1 MKPSAWLGR
10 ALRNRRA
17 GEEALTWQRFNAPST
32 LLVTSKA
39 FSHGTPIPVEHAGP
53 GVGSNESPP
62 LHWSGIPAGARE
74 LVLVVEDPDAPL
86 RVPFVHVA
94 LAGIR
99 PESRGVARGELN
111 AIGVGSLGRRG
122 WSGPR
127 PIRGHGLH
135 RYVFQVFALD
145 TELGLPVDAKPAQI
159 VAAMHEH
166 VIARGRLDGTFE
178 R

>member
-1 MKPSAWLGR
+1 MRPLTWLGR
-10 ALRNRRA
+10 ALRTRRA
-17 GEEALTWQRFNAPST
+17 GEQTLTWQRFSAPST
-32 LLVTSKA
+32 IMVTSKA

-53 GVGSNESPP
+53 GVGSNDSPP

-86 RVPFVHVA
+86 RAAFVHVA
-94 LAGIR
+94 LAGIH
-99 PESRGVARGELN
+99 PDSRGVARGELN

-122 WSGPR
+122 WYGPR
-127 PIRGHGLH
+127 PIPGHGVH

-145 TELGLPVDAKPAQI
+145 AELGLPGDARPTALVDAMQG
-159 VAAMHEH
+159 H